1 MYFSKNIVNCGVNNV
16 TDSSTD
22 DIQWDMSFMQ
32 HFEEPF
38 GVGSEYEVGHIHS
51 LLSLVNS
58 DLMRFEQLRLYKIQ
72 LVDEFILFQE
82 RDSAVCFVGS
92 IEEVVV
98 DEFLSELLWEV
109 RVEVPHAEK

>member
-32 HFEEPF
+32 HFEESF
-38 GVGSEYEVGHIHS
+38 GVGSEYEIGHIHS
-51 LLSLVNS
+51 LLSLVYS

-109 RVEVPHAEK
+109 